1 MAAEPS
7 LDPFALVRD
16 LVAKIEKGINESANP
31 LLKSGEFSRV
41 ANKVM
46 SAATVAKKLA
56 QDLTQRYFEALNVP
70 SRTDIVALGDR
81 LQALEDRMI
90 VIQATLDQMGAPARR
105 AALPAPSRTRKP
117 PPSIDAAVMVPPP
130 VVAKSA
136 AKPARTRRAAR
147 S

>member
-46 SAATVAKKLA
+46 SAAAVAKKLA

-105 AALPAPSRTRKP
+105 AALPPPSRTRKP

-130 VVAKSA
+130 VAKSA
-136 AKPARTRRAAR
+136 AKPVRTRRAAR
-147 S
+147 T

>member
-1 MAAEPS
+1 MATEPS
-7 LDPFALVRD
+7 LDPFALVRG

-70 SRTDIVALGDR
+70 SRTDIIALGDR

-117 PPSIDAAVMVPPP
+117 PPSIDAVVMVPPP
-130 VVAKSA
+130 VAKST
-136 AKPARTRRAAR
+136 AKPVRTRRAAR

>member
-1 MAAEPS
+1 MEPT

-70 SRTDIVALGDR
+70 SRTDIVALNDR
-81 LQALEDRMI
+81 LQSLEDRMI

-117 PPSIDAAVMVPPP
+117 PPSLDTVAMVPPP
-130 VVAKSA
+130 VAKSI
-136 AKPARTRRAAR
+136 AKPARTRRSAR

>member
-1 MAAEPS
+1 MSAEPS

-56 QDLTQRYFEALNVP
+56 QDLTQRYFCRRVLFLRLEHVGN
-70 SRTDIVALGDR
+70 GD
-81 LQALEDRMI
+81 
-90 VIQATLDQMGAPARR
+90 V
-105 AALPAPSRTRKP
+105 
-117 PPSIDAAVMVPPP
+117 
-130 VVAKSA
+130 
-136 AKPARTRRAAR
+136 
-147 S
+147 

>member
-70 SRTDIVALGDR
+70 SRTDIVALNDR
-81 LQALEDRMI
+81 LQSLEDRMI

-117 PPSIDAAVMVPPP
+117 PPSIDAVPMVPPP
-130 VVAKSA
+130 VAKSI